1 MAELQKNQISYRKFS
16 LIWQLTVCASDSI
29 FCVKTVR
36 NVSTVFSSL
45 ATCEEVCNWKIHQ
58 CNLWKYK

>member
-1 MAELQKNQISYRKFS
+1 MPKEGYHQDGRATSFRKFS

-45 ATCEEVCNWKIHQ
+45 ATWEEVCN
-58 CNLWKYK
+58 